1 MIVWVPLLILAL
13 IFTTKRKSGG
23 ERRVDLGFV
32 IVILV
37 LAWLAWSSQ
46 VYL

>member
-1 MIVWVPLLILAL
+1 MIVWIPLLVLAL
-13 IFTTKRKSGG
+13 VFTTKRKNGSG
-23 ERRVDLGFV
+23 RRVDLGFV
-32 IVILV
+32 IVILI